1 MPGPLVSAKA
11 IPTFEQ
17 TDPTPG
23 GCAVPDHIAF
33 ILRHGLIGFALALIF
48 VAMLL
53 AFDVAGLWH
62 LVTHTADGPI
72 AVIMLV
78 VFFTITFGA
87 VQIGYQIMMLGEDDD
102 DDDDQGGLRQ
112 PIPIRLSD
120 TDRR

>member
-1 MPGPLVSAKA
+1 M
-11 IPTFEQ
+11 T
-17 TDPTPG
+17 
-23 GCAVPDHIAF
+23 DHIAF
-33 ILRHGLIGFALALIF
+33 ILRHGLIGFALALVF

-87 VQIGYQIMMLGEDDD
+87 VQIGYQIMMLGDDHDDD
-102 DDDDQGGLRQ
+102 DDDHGGLRQ
-112 PIPIRLSD
+112 PIPIRLND